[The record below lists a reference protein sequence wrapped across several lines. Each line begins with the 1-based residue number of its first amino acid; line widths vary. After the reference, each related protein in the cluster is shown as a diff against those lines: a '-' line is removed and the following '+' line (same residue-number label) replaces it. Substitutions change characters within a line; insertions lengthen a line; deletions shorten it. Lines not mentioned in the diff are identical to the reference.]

1 MDSLIHDDDD
11 AVSLELQQVAVA
23 MDVVGELAGEQ
34 LFMAK
39 VGLGL
44 GERWSTLVLLFLL
57 FLFLVAV
64 WMCGCV
70 RIVARE
76 DVQPIFYSICF
87 SGNSGNNMG

>member
-1 MDSLIHDDDD
+1 MDSLIHDDDDD

-23 MDVVGELAGEQ
+23 VDVVGEAAGEQ
-34 LFMAK
+34 LFKAK

-57 FLFLVAV
+57 LLVV

-76 DVQPIFYSICF
+76 QEDVQPIVILSV
-87 SGNSGNNMG
+87 SVVTATR